1 MNIIEIPRAI
11 FNPSQ
16 LYMERN
22 NKLCILG
29 AIFTYKGYAGLDKCK
44 TPADL
49 KKDVFPFTM
58 KFRNKFV
65 DSPLTIQL
73 LRLDVLP
80 PEQAVEE
87 ANKLLKEHNYKLI
100 IV

>member
-1 MNIIEIPRAI
+1 MYIVEIPRTI

-29 AIFTYKGYAGLDKCK
+29 AIFTYKGYSGLDKCK

-49 KKDVFPFTM
+49 KKDVYPFTM

-65 DSPLTIQL
+65 DSPLTIEL
-73 LRLDVLP
+73 LRLDIFP
-80 PEQAVEE
+80 PEEAIKE
-87 ANKLLKEHNYKLI
+87 ANKLLAPHKYKLI
-100 IV
+100 LV